1 MSRQKTIKT
10 PAIVEGRGLF
20 SSEPSRLQFMP
31 APADTGIVFVRPRAS
46 GAVQIACN
54 VSKVA
59 RRPHRT
65 SLSNGTASVETV
77 EHVLAAVRGMDLDN
91 LVIEV
96 TGEETPSFDGSSLP
110 FVEALLS
117 AGVAE
122 QDADRRPYVIE
133 EAISVSEGD
142 SMLAVLPGPNN
153 WLDILFDMDY
163 SNVPAIG
170 RQVFSFRLGKDDFA
184 AQLAPSRTFALEQEA
199 RELQDQ
205 GLCQHL
211 TTRDMLVVGKDG
223 PLDNQ
228 LRFPDEYVRHKVCD
242 LIGDLALLGRPLCGR
257 IVAYKSG
264 HDLNHALVRKLAGHI
279 EAKSGGSLSAG
290 EPLMDIRRI
299 MRVLPHRY
307 PFLMV
312 DRILQIDGD
321 RRAVGIKNVSI
332 NEPFFQGHWPGQPV
346 MPGVMILE
354 AMAQLSGILLSRR
367 LEHTG
372 KIAVLLSLDR
382 VKMRRL
388 VRPGD
393 QLILESEAIHVRART
408 GHCRCRAMVGE
419 ELAAEAEIRFMLV
432 DSEPI

>member
-1 MSRQKTIKT
+1 V
-10 PAIVEGRGLF
+10 VEGLGLF
-20 SSEPSRLQFMP
+20 SGQPSRLQFLP
-31 APADTGIVFVRPRAS
+31 APADSGIVFVRT
-46 GAVQIACN
+46 GAGQGTVQIACS

-59 RRPHRT
+59 RRSHRT
-65 SLSNGTASVETV
+65 TLSNGSASVETV
-77 EHVLAAVRGMDLDN
+77 EHVLAAVRGMDIDN
-91 LVIEV
+91 IIIEANAD
-96 TGEETPSFDGSSLP
+96 ELPSTDGSPLP
-110 FVEALLS
+110 FVQAIQN
-117 AGVAE
+117 AGTSE
-122 QDADRRPYVIE
+122 QDMDRRPYVIE
-133 EAISVSEGD
+133 EAMSVSEGD
-142 SMLAVLPGPNN
+142 SMLAALPGPTNY
-153 WLDILFDMDY
+153 LDILFDLDY
-163 SNVPAIG
+163 SNIPVIG

-184 AQLAPSRTFALEQEA
+184 AQLAPARTFALEEEA
-199 RELQDQ
+199 HQLQAQ
-205 GLCQHL
+205 GFCTHL
-211 TTRDMLVVGKDG
+211 TTKDILVMGESG
-223 PLDNQ
+223 PIDNQ
-228 LRFPDEYVRHKVCD
+228 LRFPDEHVRHKVCD

-264 HDLNHALVRKLAGHI
+264 HDLNHALVRKLFQHFSAKGRGRAG
-279 EAKSGGSLSAG
+279 G
-290 EPLMDIRRI
+290 EPVMDIRRI

-321 RRAVGIKNVSI
+321 SRAVGVKNVSI

-354 AMAQLSGILLSRR
+354 ALAQLSGILLSRR

-408 GHCRCRAMVGE
+408 GHCRCRAMVGD
-419 ELAAEAEIRFMLV
+419 ELAAEAEIKFMLV